1 MIHIRGLEP
10 PEWRLFRDFRLAA
23 LQAAPGVFGSS
34 YEREEPMP
42 ESHWTSLLENP
53 TGAVFGLFDEARLIG
68 ITSVYTERDDPR
80 GQTAGLAMSFI
91 LPEYRGWGLSEMLYD
106 ERLAWIRARPQF
118 RRVVVGHRA
127 SNEASRRANQKH
139 GFRLFLRR
147 PHLWPDGVNEDELL
161 YELSLS

>member
-1 MIHIRGLEP
+1 MIQIRVLEP
-10 PEWRLFRDFRLAA
+10 SEWRLFREFRLAA

-42 ESHWTSLLENP
+42 QERWTSLLDTP
-53 TGAVFGLFDEARLIG
+53 TGAVFGLFDDERLIG
-68 ITSVYTERDDPR
+68 ITSVYTDRDDPL

-91 LPEYRGWGLSEMLYD
+91 LPEYRGRGLSEMFY
-106 ERLAWIRARPQF
+106 EARLAWVRARPQF

-139 GFRLFLRR
+139 GFQLFLRR
-147 PHLWPDGVNEDELL
+147 PHLWPDGVTEDELL
-161 YELSLS
+161 YELPLS